1 MLVALLTLTTAS
13 HVVTGTIMWVFKGR
27 LEFTLWLVN
36 VDLSLSLLLTF
47 FNSSSLRFNTLTS
60 HATCSVAWGIITAL
74 ILFVVALPKSF
85 HEFSFLAFID
95 FASIVGAVL
104 ITIIATG
111 VSRES
116 NVEWHAFL
124 PEGQRPDLQGA
135 FLAVTVSRCHLLS
148 RFQDFTDLSPYL
160 SKFVEY
166 CVGISLVSNF
176 VFMPSH
182 WPFTSLPPNQP
193 VSPSPTFRSFRL
205 SSRNSRIRTSTWKRS
220 PWPFL
225 WRLLCM
231 RWLEV
236 LSMWVSDSP
245 CTVYSIEVDWL
256 PISDI
261 FSTGLCRIWRTVASS
276 TQRFSNDFQDR
287 FWSCTSCHHDLRFH
301 QYYHCC

>member
-13 HVVTGTIMWVFKGR
+13 HVVTGTIMWVFKRR

-160 SKFVEY
+160 SEFVEY

-176 VFMPSH
+176 CLHAFSLTIHFPTSKSTSFAFAYIQVLPSFVAELKD
-182 WPFTSLPPNQP
+182 PNEYMKAITLTVSMETVVYALTGSLIY
-193 VSPSPTFRSFRL
+193 VSIGFPL
-205 SSRNSRIRTSTWKRS
+205 
-220 PWPFL
+220 
-225 WRLLCM
+225 
-231 RWLEV
+231 
-236 LSMWVSDSP
+236 
-245 CTVYSIEVDWL
+245 Y
-256 PISDI
+256 
-261 FSTGLCRIWRTVASS
+261 G
-276 TQRFSNDFQDR
+276 
-287 FWSCTSCHHDLRFH
+287 
-301 QYYHCC
+301 